1 MKAINKK
8 IISFSVYGSNPKYA
22 DAVLKN
28 IALQP
33 EIYPGWICRIYYD
46 ESVPKDIIEKIKDTN
61 AELIEMPKSKGHLG
75 MFWRFRPLMDKSIE
89 RFIVRD
95 SDSRLNIR
103 EAAAVKEWEESGKEF
118 HIMRDHKEHRA
129 LICGGMWGAT
139 KEFINK
145 EADGFESSVE
155 NFIKNVDF
163 NKIYGS
169 RGMYFNMDQPWLW
182 KHIWPKI
189 INSHIAHIKDI
200 PELKIKG
207 DEKIFPLE
215 NPDGTFVGQPF
226 EN

>member
-1 MKAINKK
+1 MEKK

-28 IALQP
+28 IDLQP

-46 ESVPKDIIEKIKDTN
+46 ETVPVHLIKKIESTT
-61 AELIEMPKSKGHLG
+61 AELVKKPKSNGHLG
-75 MFWRFRPLMDKSIE
+75 MFWRFEPLMDISID

-118 HIMRDHKEHRA
+118 HIMRDHPEHRA

-139 KEFINK
+139 HKFIMKEKDLFEKEVEEFIK
-145 EADGFESSVE
+145 SVP
-155 NFIKNVDF
+155 F
-163 NKIYGS
+163 NKIHGN

-182 KHIWPKI
+182 KYIWPKI
-189 INSHIAHIKDI
+189 INSHIAHIKD
-200 PELKIKG
+200 LNSLRIKG
-207 DEKIFPLE
+207 DEKLFPIE
-215 NPDGTFVGQPF
+215 NPDGSFVGQPF